1 MSATDSRRPYFLVF
15 AALMVLLVLTVG
27 VSYLPYGRL
36 AWLGVLVALT
46 IAAVKA
52 VLVALYFM
60 HLKGSPRLVRIFVVS
75 GIFWLLIL
83 FNLTLVDYL
92 TRSWLPASRGWLER
106 PVMEER

>member
-1 MSATDSRRPYFLVF
+1 MSATASPRPYYLVF

-27 VSYLPYGRL
+27 VSFVPYGRL

-60 HLKGSPRLVRIFVVS
+60 HLGASPRLTRILVIA
-75 GIFWLLIL
+75 GICGLLLL
-83 FNLTLVDYL
+83 FGLTLADYL
-92 TRSWLPASRGWLER
+92 SRSWLPVSRGWNER
-106 PVMEER
+106 AVTEE